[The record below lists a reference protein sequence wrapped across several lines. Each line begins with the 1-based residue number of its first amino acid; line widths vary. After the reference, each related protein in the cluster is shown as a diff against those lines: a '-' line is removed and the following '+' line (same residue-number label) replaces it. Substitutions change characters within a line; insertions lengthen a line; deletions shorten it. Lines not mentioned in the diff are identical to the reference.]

1 MFLPKFFIQ
10 VNACTVFE
18 VFNIYLNKSCSIA
31 LSPMIDLSSFL
42 TDLTEFQFY
51 MLLISNNLKK
61 QYDGRHFLSYYE
73 WILSQILLFDKWIL
87 MFSFKYNI
95 VFGFN
100 IFSPI
105 LYFMNFFPDDQSLLH
120 DICVDLFNLIF
131 LGCCSSNNS
140 GIILWLK

>member
-1 MFLPKFFIQ
+1 MMDVISCHIMNEFSAKFYF
-10 VNACTVFE
+10 
-18 VFNIYLNKSCSIA
+18 
-31 LSPMIDLSSFL
+31 
-42 TDLTEFQFY
+42 
-51 MLLISNNLKK
+51 
-61 QYDGRHFLSYYE
+61 
-73 WILSQILLFDKWIL
+73 L

>member
-1 MFLPKFFIQ
+1 
-10 VNACTVFE
+10 
-18 VFNIYLNKSCSIA
+18 
-31 LSPMIDLSSFL
+31 
-42 TDLTEFQFY
+42 

-95 VFGFN
+95 VW
-100 IFSPI
+100 IQHFSPI

-131 LGCCSSNNS
+131 LGWCSSYNS
-140 GIILWLK
+140 GIIL

>member
-1 MFLPKFFIQ
+1 MYWIWGFKYL
-10 VNACTVFE
+10 FE
-18 VFNIYLNKSCSIA
+18 QILYNIISKWSIWA
-31 LSPMIDLSSFL
+31 SFL

-87 MFSFKYNI
+87 MFSFTYNI
-95 VFGFN
+95 VWIQHFF
-100 IFSPI
+100 PI

-131 LGCCSSNNS
+131 LGCCSSYNS
-140 GIILWLK
+140 GIILWLKEKIRHLVSLLW